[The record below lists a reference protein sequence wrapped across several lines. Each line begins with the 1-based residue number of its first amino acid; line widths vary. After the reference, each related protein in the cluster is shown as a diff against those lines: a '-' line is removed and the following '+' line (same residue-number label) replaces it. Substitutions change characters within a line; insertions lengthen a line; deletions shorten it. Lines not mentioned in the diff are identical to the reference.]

1 MKKQISLVLAAAA
14 VCSTLSVGAAAPAI
28 AGDKVS
34 FTIFNSK
41 SELEEYLED
50 AAEEYGEENDVDI
63 EVYYSQDTVS
73 SHLATRYASKNP
85 YTLNMVDAKDIYSIG
100 AQYGLDLSDQDWVK
114 DTDYAISTDGKVIG
128 FPFCIEARGL
138 LYNAGTISKITGEEF
153 DPDSIK
159 TLDDYE
165 AFLKK
170 LVDGGMESPTGI
182 LKPDWSLAAHFLQ
195 QVYEE
200 REDPEAFVQDL
211 YAGKVDLMKDE
222 KFNALMDF
230 FDVQMKYNMFK
241 DAAIS
246 VEDAQVHQALAE
258 GEDAFQ
264 FGGCWEWN
272 DLIDFDYSGP
282 IGIMPVPQNLKDAY
296 TGCIVGGGSKYF
308 YIDNSENTTPEQ
320 QQAAEKFLDWLVYSE
335 DGQTLISDT
344 CAVVSPFRNNDV
356 TCANDIGAEVKKYA
370 DAGKMVP
377 NYDHDPDDHYPI
389 VGASMQKYLA
399 GQIDR
404 KELAKEIEDYWKNVK
419 PAE

>member
-1 MKKQISLVLAAAA
+1 MKKQISLVLAAAT
-14 VCSTLSVGAAAPAI
+14 VCSTLSAGAAAPVF

-41 SELEEYLED
+41 SELEEYLEE

-85 YTLNMVDAKDIYSIG
+85 YTLNMVDAKDIYTIG

-114 DTDYAISTDGKVIG
+114 DTDYAISTDGKVSG

-138 LYNAGTISKITGEEF
+138 LYNADAISKITGEEF
-153 DPDSIK
+153 HPDSIK

-165 AFLKK
+165 AFLQK
-170 LVDGGMESPTGI
+170 LVDGGMELPTGI

-200 REDPEAFVQDL
+200 REDPEAFIQDL

-272 DLIDFDYSGP
+272 DIIDFDYTGH
-282 IGIMPVPQNLKDAY
+282 IGIMPVPQNLEDAY
-296 TGCIVGGGSKYF
+296 TGSIVGGGSKFF

-404 KELAKEIEDYWKNVK
+404 EELAKEIEDYWKNVK

>member
-1 MKKQISLVLAAAA
+1 MKKQISLVLAAAT
-14 VCSTLSVGAAAPAI
+14 VCSTLSAGAAAPVF

-41 SELEEYLED
+41 SELEEYLEE

-85 YTLNMVDAKDIYSIG
+85 YTLNMVDAKDIYTIG

-114 DTDYAISTDGKVIG
+114 DTDYAISTDGKVSG

-138 LYNAGTISKITGEEF
+138 LYNADAISKITGEEF

-165 AFLKK
+165 AFLQK
-170 LVDGGMESPTGI
+170 LVDGGMELPTGI

-200 REDPEAFVQDL
+200 REDPEAFIQDL

-272 DLIDFDYSGP
+272 DIIDFDYTGH
-282 IGIMPVPQNLKDAY
+282 IGIMPVPQNLEDAY
-296 TGCIVGGGSKYF
+296 TGSIVGGGSKFF

-404 KELAKEIEDYWKNVK
+404 EELAKEIEDYWKNVK